1 MISYFFLVKFEI
13 LNKIIA
19 NIKQTKKIYAI
30 IDKQLLYVK
39 HENRNIIFRIIPK
52 AIPNKGFL
60 NISDEKS
67 SICCSKN
74 PLFTTSLKGGRLYFI
89 KYFK

>member
-1 MISYFFLVKFEI
+1 M
-13 LNKIIA
+13 
-19 NIKQTKKIYAI
+19 
-30 IDKQLLYVK
+30 
-39 HENRNIIFRIIPK
+39 IPK
-52 AIPNKGFL
+52 AIPDKGFL

-67 SICCSKN
+67 SISCSKN